1 MLLKQGGDR
10 SVYSHKHH
18 RLCSENCS
26 EISDHAP
33 FNIAKGAIDG
43 LIYAE
48 CLKVTRGL
56 TLEHVA
62 NIDSIERD
70 YAVAQVLT
78 HDFSPIC
85 HIAIEWPSA
94 FRYGAAMTDDDHN
107 RMRWASRRGLL
118 ELDLF
123 LADFV
128 ADEYPR
134 LSPDLKNLYR
144 ELMSS
149 ADQDMFEWL
158 MGRSNPD
165 DSLRPIVIAIQDY
178 KRGAPSRQ
186 STS

>member
-1 MLLKQGGDR
+1 MQIESLKISR
-10 SVYSHKHH
+10 
-18 RLCSENCS
+18 RLTM
-26 EISDHAP
+26 
-33 FNIAKGAIDG
+33 K
-43 LIYAE
+43 
-48 CLKVTRGL
+48 
-56 TLEHVA
+56 HVA
-62 NIDSIERD
+62 NIGSIEQK

-85 HIAIEWPSA
+85 NFAIEWLSS

-134 LSPDLKNLYR
+134 LSPDLKALYR

-158 MGRSNPD
+158 MGRSDPD
-165 DSLRPIVIAIQDY
+165 DTLEPIVSAIREY
-178 KRGAPSRQ
+178 KRVAPQR
-186 STS
+186 